1 MLKTILVTILAVVS
15 SNAMAEWVEVDGDD
29 VMSLTIYADPST
41 IIKRGNMVIISVLY
55 DYKTIQHDDKLPP
68 FLSNIYQEEYDCN
81 ELRTKSITSSDF
93 SKNMGTGVEK
103 NTDDLING
111 EWSSIEPDS
120 HGEALWEFACKK
132 NRKHEHP
139 TIFERIKKA
148 VK

>member
-29 VMSLTIYADPST
+29 VMNLTIYADPST
-41 IIKRGNMVIISVLY
+41 IIKRDSMVIISVLY
-55 DYKTIQHDDKLPP
+55 DYKKIQRDDNLPP

-93 SKNMGTGVEK
+93 SKNMGKGVEK
-103 NTDDLING
+103 NTDKEING
-111 EWSSIEPDS
+111 EWNSIEPDS

-132 NRKHEHP
+132 SRKLEHP
-139 TIFERIKKA
+139 TIFERIEKA